1 MIIGR
6 YYKNL
11 DIYLKPNDVLIIFGP
26 RQVGKTTLLENFLSQ
41 TKMKYKLDFGDS
53 IRIRNLLESQ
63 GKLVSLAVNG

>member
-11 DIYLKPNDVLIIFGP
+11 DKYLKPNHVLIIFGP